1 MIARGTG
8 FVKGNPAAAQGRLIA
23 HFKYVEHRHREGN
36 ESRDDRRIFSKDQD
50 VVSRQ
55 DAVSDV
61 MNHAHRQVAYHK
73 IVLSP
78 GEAEHIA
85 DWREWTRGVM
95 DDLEKKQGRE
105 LHWYAV
111 KHDNT
116 DNPHVHVVLAGA
128 GDNLETGNREAVKMY
143 QKDFELL
150 RQSGTDRS
158 DRDWYRQMEEHI
170 REEDRQDQA
179 EIARNQEPER
189 DAQPAYHQ
197 GGDRDR

>member
-8 FVKGNPAAAQGRLIA
+8 FVKGNPQASQSRLIA
-23 HFKYVEHRHREGN
+23 HLKYIEHRSKTENEG
-36 ESRDDRRIFSKDQD
+36 RDDRRIFNKDQD
-50 VVSRQ
+50 GVLRR

-78 GEAEHIA
+78 GQDEHIA

-111 KHDNT
+111 
-116 DNPHVHVVLAGA
+116 
-128 GDNLETGNREAVKMY
+128 
-143 QKDFELL
+143 
-150 RQSGTDRS
+150 
-158 DRDWYRQMEEHI
+158 
-170 REEDRQDQA
+170 
-179 EIARNQEPER
+179 
-189 DAQPAYHQ
+189 
-197 GGDRDR
+197 